1 MVATFISVCKAG
13 LNFKEKMFMVVA
25 WLPKA
30 TAQAALGSVF
40 LDVSHKHGAEH
51 YYHMG
56 EQILT
61 LAVVSILITAPLG
74 SAAIIALGPY
84 LLSKDE
90 SCARRGT
97 NHKSH
102 SHVRLKMKSLN
113 WHNFTI
119 HKYIGLI

>member
-1 MVATFISVCKAG
+1 
-13 LNFKEKMFMVVA
+13 MVVA

-40 LDVSHKHGAEH
+40 LDVSQKHGASH

-74 SAAIIALGPY
+74 SAAIMALGPY
-84 LLSKDE
+84 LLSKE
-90 SCARRGT
+90 SSCERKG
-97 NHKSH
+97 NSH
-102 SHVRLKMKSLN
+102 NSQSHIS
-113 WHNFTI
+113 
-119 HKYIGLI
+119 